1 MNSDTEPTLSPG
13 VPERNTSAKPGD
25 RGIFFTTKD
34 TNDPKKFHGMDK
46 ELQQSEPLPMK
57 FFRDVSGFSLSKKNS
72 TVTSFTDSL
81 QPETSEQ
88 RRELRGLLEEFLKK
102 HPHIAPV
109 ELRHLEGL
117 AGQFLQEHSLPD
129 SYRDWCMIFINNILW
144 GKVIRRIPRER
155 RLLML
160 PFCLRH
166 SSKCEADYDEFGLLC
181 KDCGRCRIPELRQLA
196 ESFGLT
202 TLVAESSGR
211 VAEWVQSGEVQA
223 VIGVSCLHALSKAFP
238 LMNLHAVPGI
248 AIPLNR
254 AGCQD
259 TDFDREVLIEALAI
273 EEENVLTLPSYD
285 EVNARVQEL
294 FSPEFLQRKL
304 LSGKCPAVE
313 FSQEVV
319 RVMVHGK
326 HYRPLL
332 VFQTWLA
339 MSESPEIPAWLD
351 LVALAVEC
359 FHKASLVHDDIED
372 DDPLRY
378 GEPTVHVRQGLA
390 VAVNIGD
397 YLLGEGY
404 RLLASAEVPAKIRGE
419 ILGAAAQ
426 GHCELALGQGQ
437 ELEWREQEMSMEMLL
452 DVFRLKTAPAFRVAL
467 EIGALAA
474 GRLQD
479 CQNVFPEFSEALG
492 IAYQLLDD
500 LDDKAEDHSSAV
512 FLCAKTRQISAEE
525 ARSDVRAQYFN
536 YREKAFATLERLQ
549 SQPLKSLLF
558 RMTAKIL
565 DATG

>member
-1 MNSDTEPTLSPG
+1 MNANTVPSLTQG
-13 VPERNTSAKPGD
+13 VPETP
-25 RGIFFTTKD
+25 
-34 TNDPKKFHGMDK
+34 
-46 ELQQSEPLPMK
+46 
-57 FFRDVSGFSLSKKNS
+57 
-72 TVTSFTDSL
+72 
-81 QPETSEQ
+81 EQ
-88 RRELRGLLEEFLKK
+88 RRELRGGLKEFLTR
-102 HPHIAPV
+102 HPHLAPL
-109 ELRHLEGL
+109 ELRHLERL
-117 AGQFLQEHSLPD
+117 AGQFLQEQALPE

-144 GKVIRRIPRER
+144 RKVICRIPRER
-155 RLLML
+155 RLLLL

-166 SSKCEADYDEFGLLC
+166 SSKCEAEYDEFGLLC

-223 VIGVSCLHALSKAFP
+223 VIGVSCLHALSKAFAV
-238 LMNLHAVPGI
+238 MNRHAVPGI

-259 TDFDREVLIEALAI
+259 TDFDREVLIEALSI
-273 EEENVLTLPSYD
+273 EEEDVLTLPSYD
-285 EVNARVQEL
+285 QVNARLQEL
-294 FSPEFLQRKL
+294 FSPESLQRKL

-313 FSQEVV
+313 FSGEVV
-319 RVMVHGK
+319 RVLVHGK

-339 MSESPEIPAWLD
+339 LSESAEIPQWLD
-351 LVALAVEC
+351 LVALGVEC

-397 YLLGEGY
+397 YLQGEGY
-404 RLLASAEVPAKIRGE
+404 RLLASPEVPANIRGGL
-419 ILGAAAQ
+419 LGAAAQ

-437 ELEWREQEMSMEMLL
+437 ELEWRGQEMSMEMLL

-500 LDDKAEDHSSAV
+500 LVDKAEDPSSAV
-512 FLCAKTRQISAEE
+512 FLCAKTRKITIEE
-525 ARSDVRAQYFN
+525 ARDDVRKQYFI
-536 YREKAFATLERLQ
+536 YREKTFATLEKLDC
-549 SQPLKSLLF
+549 QPLKSLLF

-565 DATG
+565 DTTE

>member
-1 MNSDTEPTLSPG
+1 MNSKTAPSFSQSIPET
-13 VPERNTSAKPGD
+13 PER
-25 RGIFFTTKD
+25 
-34 TNDPKKFHGMDK
+34 
-46 ELQQSEPLPMK
+46 
-57 FFRDVSGFSLSKKNS
+57 
-72 TVTSFTDSL
+72 
-81 QPETSEQ
+81 
-88 RRELRGLLEEFLKK
+88 RRELRGLLNEFLKGY
-102 HPHIAPV
+102 PHIAPV
-109 ELRHLEGL
+109 ELRHLERL
-117 AGQFLQEHSLPD
+117 AKQFLLEWGLPEN
-129 SYRDWCMIFINNILW
+129 YQDWCMIFINNILW
-144 GKVIRRIPRER
+144 RKTIRRIPRER

-166 SSKCEADYDEFGLLC
+166 SAKCEADYDEFGLLC

-238 LMNLHAVPGI
+238 LMNRHAVPGI

-259 TDFDREVLIEALAI
+259 TDFDREVLLEALSI
-273 EEENVLTLPSYD
+273 EEEDVLTMPSYD
-285 EVNARVQEL
+285 EVNTRVQDL
-294 FSPEFLQRKL
+294 FSPASLQQKL
-304 LSGKCPAVE
+304 LSGNSPAEE
-313 FSQEVV
+313 FSEEVV
-319 RVMVHGK
+319 RVLVQHGK

-339 MSESPEIPAWLD
+339 LSEAAEIPDWLD

-378 GEPTVHVRQGLA
+378 GEPTLHVRQCLA

-404 RLLASAEVPAKIRGE
+404 RLLCSEEVPEKIRGQ
-419 ILGAAAQ
+419 IMGAAAQ

-437 ELEWREQEMSMEMLL
+437 ELEWRDREMNMEMLL

-479 CQNVFPEFSEALG
+479 CRGVFTEFSEALG

-500 LDDKAEDHSSAV
+500 LIDKAEDNSSAV
-512 FLCAKTRQISAEE
+512 FLYARTWQVPADE
-525 ARSDVRAQYFN
+525 ARRAVQEIYFN
-536 YREKAFATLERLQ
+536 YREKAFAELEKLDC
-549 SQPLKSLLF
+549 QPLKSLLF
-558 RMTAKIL
+558 RMTGKIL
-565 DATG
+565 DLEKNTPASFF